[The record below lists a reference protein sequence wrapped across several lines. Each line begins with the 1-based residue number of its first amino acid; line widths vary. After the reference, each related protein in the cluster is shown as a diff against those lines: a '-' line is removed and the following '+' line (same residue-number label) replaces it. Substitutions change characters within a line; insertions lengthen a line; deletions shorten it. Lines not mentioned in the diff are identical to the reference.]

1 MVTKWTKKNPAS
13 RKSWFALGRNQ
24 FIDAEGGTRTRT
36 AFWARGFSYH
46 YSFRYLPSIPSLT
59 VCGLDDAFSVHVSF
73 CSCLIQTGEQTMFR
87 REPSR
92 LYTLLASLALAR
104 RCHAAF
110 AAKVSPNLT
119 PSTPAFPSDALKF
132 LQTA

>member
-1 MVTKWTKKNPAS
+1 LQTKDLLNFS
-13 RKSWFALGRNQ
+13 
-24 FIDAEGGTRTRT
+24 AEGGTRTRT

-46 YSFRYLPSIPSLT
+46 YNFRYLPIFSSPT
-59 VCGLDDAFSVHVSF
+59 VCGLDDAFSVHVSLPVLF
-73 CSCLIQTGEQTMFR
+73 EQANKTMFR

-92 LYTLLASLALAR
+92 LYTLLVSLALAR
-104 RCHAAF
+104 RCHSAD

-119 PSTPAFPSDALKF
+119 PSTPAFPSDALKL